1 MSKEVKSPQNNSEE
15 VDLVQLLKLI
25 GSGFKSIAI
34 FIGHILNKFFF
45 VFVWIVFFTK
55 KNILILIISAFVGLL
70 FGYIVEYKMGPLY
83 KSSMIIKQNY
93 NTGKSLY
100 NSLEYFN
107 GLLAEGDFDAL
118 SKELLIDTS
127 YISSIKDFKMESFI
141 TENQRYVEYN
151 NYLKGLDSVLAS
163 EYDYHTYL
171 EEIDESIYPTQLLTI
186 RATSNDNFNLVF
198 KAISSKMNTIPFFQ
212 REQERDIRELENTAL
227 ALNAAIRESDSL
239 QKTYKKVLENTLD
252 LENGSQTSITFEG
265 TDDNNRTREYELYK
279 SNIGLRKELVSI
291 ERAKENKEYVVETLS
306 NTPSKGFIDNT
317 VEVMN
322 ITLQFKL
329 FSTFI
334 FTVIA
339 FLTLIVLD
347 FLSFLEKYKN
357 KI

>member
-1 MSKEVKSPQNNSEE
+1 MSKEVKSPQNNTEE

-25 GSGFKSIAI
+25 GNGFKSIAI
-34 FIGHILNKFFF
+34 FIGHILSKLFF
-45 VFVWIVFFTK
+45 VFVWIVFFIK

-70 FGYIVEYKMGPLY
+70 FGYILEYKMGSLY
-83 KSSMIIKQNY
+83 KSSMLIQQNY

-107 GLLAEGDFDAL
+107 GLLSEEDYDAL

-127 YISSIKDFKMESFI
+127 YISSIKNFKMEPFI

-163 EYDYHTYL
+163 EYDYDTYL
-171 EEIDESIYPTQLLTI
+171 EEIDESIYTTQLLTI
-186 RATSNDNFNLVF
+186 SATTNDNFNLVF
-198 KAISSKMNTIPFFQ
+198 EAISSKMNSIPFFK
-212 REQERDIRELENTAL
+212 RVQERDIRELENTAL

>member
-1 MSKEVKSPQNNSEE
+1 MSKEVKSPQNNTEE

-25 GSGFKSIAI
+25 GNGFKSIAI
-34 FIGHILNKFFF
+34 FIGHILSKLFF
-45 VFVWIVFFTK
+45 VFVWIVFFIK

-70 FGYIVEYKMGPLY
+70 FGYILEYKMGSLY
-83 KSSMIIKQNY
+83 KSSMLIQQNY

-107 GLLAEGDFDAL
+107 GLLSEEDYDAL

-127 YISSIKDFKMESFI
+127 YISSIKNFKMEPFI

-163 EYDYHTYL
+163 EYDYDTYL
-171 EEIDESIYPTQLLTI
+171 EEIDESIYTTQLLTI
-186 RATSNDNFNLVF
+186 SATTNDNFNLVF
-198 KAISSKMNTIPFFQ
+198 EAISSKMNSIPFFK
-212 REQERDIRELENTAL
+212 RVQERDIRELENTAL

-239 QKTYKKVLENTLD
+239 QETYKKVLENTLD

-279 SNIGLRKELVSI
+279 SDIGLRKELVSI
-291 ERAKENKEYVVETLS
+291 ERAKENKEYIVETLS

-317 VEVMN
+317 VEIMN

-329 FSTFI
+329 FSTSI

-339 FLTLIVLD
+339 FLILIALD
-347 FLSFLEKYKN
+347 FLRFLEKYKN

>member
-70 FGYIVEYKMGPLY
+70 FGYSVEYKMGPLY

-107 GLLAEGDFDAL
+107 GLLVEGDFDAL

-127 YISSIKDFKMESFI
+127 YISSIKDFKMEPFI

-163 EYDYHTYL
+163 EYDYDTYL
-171 EEIDESIYPTQLLTI
+171 EEIDESIYTTQLLTI
-186 RATSNDNFNLVF
+186 SATTNDNFNLVF
-198 KAISSKMNTIPFFQ
+198 EAISSKMNSIPFFK
-212 REQERDIRELENTAL
+212 RVQERDIRELENTAL

-239 QKTYKKVLENTLD
+239 QETYKKVLENTLD

-279 SNIGLRKELVSI
+279 SDIGLRKELVSI
-291 ERAKENKEYVVETLS
+291 ERAKENKEYIVETLS

-317 VEVMN
+317 VEIMN

-329 FSTFI
+329 FSTSI

-339 FLTLIVLD
+339 FLILIALD
-347 FLSFLEKYKN
+347 FLRFLEKYKN

>member
-163 EYDYHTYL
+163 EYDYDTYL

>member
-163 EYDYHTYL
+163 EYDYDTYL
-171 EEIDESIYPTQLLTI
+171 EEIDESVYTTQLLTI

-265 TDDNNRTREYELYK
+265 TDALITEL
-279 SNIGLRKELVSI
+279 
-291 ERAKENKEYVVETLS
+291 ENMS
-306 NTPSKGFIDNT
+306 FIN
-317 VEVMN
+317 
-322 ITLQFKL
+322 
-329 FSTFI
+329 
-334 FTVIA
+334 
-339 FLTLIVLD
+339 LI
-347 FLSFLEKYKN
+347 
-357 KI
+357 

>member
-93 NTGKSLY
+93 DTGKSLY

-127 YISSIKDFKMESFI
+127 YISSIKDFKMEPFI

-163 EYDYHTYL
+163 EYDHDIYL
-171 EEIDESIYPTQLLTI
+171 QEIDESIYTTQLLTI
-186 RATSNDNFNLVF
+186 RATTNDNFNLVF

-317 VEVMN
+317 IEVMN

-339 FLTLIVLD
+339 FLTLIALD

>member
-45 VFVWIVFFTK
+45 VFVWIVFFIK

-163 EYDYHTYL
+163 EYDYDTYL
-171 EEIDESIYPTQLLTI
+171 EEIDESVYTTQLLTI

-329 FSTFI
+329 FSTFM

-339 FLTLIVLD
+339 FLTLIALD

>member
-151 NYLKGLDSVLAS
+151 NYLKGLDSALAS
-163 EYDYHTYL
+163 EYDYDTYL
-171 EEIDESIYPTQLLTI
+171 EEIDESVYTTQLLTI

-339 FLTLIVLD
+339 FLTLIALD

>member
-107 GLLAEGDFDAL
+107 GLLSEEDYDAL

-163 EYDYHTYL
+163 KYDYDTYL
-171 EEIDESIYPTQLLTI
+171 KEVDESIYTTQLLTI
-186 RATSNDNFNLVF
+186 SATTNDNFNLVF

>member
-55 KNILILIISAFVGLL
+55 KYILILIISAFVGLL

-93 NTGKSLY
+93 DTGKSLY

-163 EYDYHTYL
+163 EYDYDTYL
-171 EEIDESIYPTQLLTI
+171 EEIDESVYTTQLLTI

-339 FLTLIVLD
+339 FLTLIALD

>member
-163 EYDYHTYL
+163 EYDYDTYL
-171 EEIDESIYPTQLLTI
+171 EEIDESIYKTQLLTI

-339 FLTLIVLD
+339 FLTLIALD

>member
-107 GLLAEGDFDAL
+107 GLLSEEDYDAL

-141 TENQRYVEYN
+141 TENQKYVEYN

-163 EYDYHTYL
+163 EYDYDTYL
-171 EEIDESIYPTQLLTI
+171 EEIDESIYTTQLLTI
-186 RATSNDNFNLVF
+186 SATTNDNFNLVF
-198 KAISSKMNTIPFFQ
+198 EAISSKMNSIPFFK
-212 REQERDIRELENTAL
+212 RVQERDIRELENTAL

-279 SNIGLRKELVSI
+279 SDIGLRKELVSI

>member
-163 EYDYHTYL
+163 EYDYDTYL
-171 EEIDESIYPTQLLTI
+171 EEIDESIYKTQLLTI

-329 FSTFI
+329 FSSFI

-339 FLTLIVLD
+339 FLTLIALD

>member
-1 MSKEVKSPQNNSEE
+1 MSKEVKSPQNNTEE

-25 GSGFKSIAI
+25 GNGFKSIAI

-70 FGYIVEYKMGPLY
+70 FGYILEYKMGSLY
-83 KSSMIIKQNY
+83 KSSMLIQQNY

-127 YISSIKDFKMESFI
+127 YISSIKNFKMEPFI

-163 EYDYHTYL
+163 EYDYDTYL

-279 SNIGLRKELVSI
+279 SDIGLRKELVSI
-291 ERAKENKEYVVETLS
+291 ERAKENKEYIVETLS

-317 VEVMN
+317 VEIMN

-329 FSTFI
+329 FSTSI

-339 FLTLIVLD
+339 FLILIALD
-347 FLSFLEKYKN
+347 FLRFLEKYKN

>member
-1 MSKEVKSPQNNSEE
+1 MSKEGKSPQNNTEE

-25 GSGFKSIAI
+25 GNGFKSIAI
-34 FIGHILNKFFF
+34 FIGHILSKLFFF
-45 VFVWIVFFTK
+45 FFFIVFFIK

-70 FGYIVEYKMGPLY
+70 FGYILEYKMGPLY
-83 KSSMIIKQNY
+83 KSSMLIQQNY

-107 GLLAEGDFDAL
+107 GLLSEEDYDAL

-127 YISSIKDFKMESFI
+127 YISSIKNFKMDPFI

-163 EYDYHTYL
+163 EYDYDTYL
-171 EEIDESIYPTQLLTI
+171 EEIDESIYTTQLLTI
-186 RATSNDNFNLVF
+186 SATTNDNFNLVF
-198 KAISSKMNTIPFFQ
+198 EAISSKMNSIPFFK
-212 REQERDIRELENTAL
+212 RVQERDIRELENTAL

-239 QKTYKKVLENTLD
+239 QETYKKVLENTLD

-279 SNIGLRKELVSI
+279 SDIGLRKELVSI
-291 ERAKENKEYVVETLS
+291 ERAKENKEYIVETLS

-317 VEVMN
+317 VEIMN

-329 FSTFI
+329 FSTSI

-339 FLTLIVLD
+339 FLILIALD
-347 FLSFLEKYKN
+347 FLRFLEKYKN

>member
-151 NYLKGLDSVLAS
+151 NYLKGLDSALAS
-163 EYDYHTYL
+163 EYDYDTYL
-171 EEIDESIYPTQLLTI
+171 EEIDESIYKTQLLTI

-339 FLTLIVLD
+339 FLTLIALD